1 MREALLAKVGGVA
14 CFYAQ
19 LRQLVRRGCAKR
31 ETWGKRRLLTTKRGE
46 RHREAETLSLS
57 VVLLAGG
64 CERKGAS
71 GAPPTNV
78 PAGDWDPWFAAR
90 AGCSKASPGPKAER
104 GQLSYSEMQY

>member
-1 MREALLAKVGGVA
+1 MPSKAKPKA
-14 CFYAQ
+14 
-19 LRQLVRRGCAKR
+19 
-31 ETWGKRRLLTTKRGE
+31 
-46 RHREAETLSLS
+46 

-71 GAPPTNV
+71 GAPTNV

-104 GQLSYSEMQY
+104 GQLSYSEMQEY